1 MDVRFPELI
10 GGRTINFKVRKLCIM
25 ETNIRTFPKDLI
37 TETDMNMNFVDDVVR
52 HSGVDLNKCY
62 HCLTC
67 AGGCPFSRA
76 TDFAPNS
83 VLRLVQLGLKKEALE
98 CSTIWICVGCHTCS
112 IQCPMGI
119 DMAAVMDTLRHMAI
133 KEGVAVAEPDI
144 LNFHRDVLHSIQHHG
159 RTHKIEVMLRY
170 KARKREWFSDLAV
183 GIKMLAKRKLHLRAS
198 KVQRIDVIRKSF
210 QPQPI
215 RVTHD

>member
-1 MDVRFPELI
+1 
-10 GGRTINFKVRKLCIM
+10 M

>member
-1 MDVRFPELI
+1 LYIQYFFDKNIIKIAIRKNCIVE
-10 GGRTINFKVRKLCIM
+10 ININ
-25 ETNIRTFPKDLI
+25 TSPKGLI
-37 TETDMNMNFVDDVVR
+37 TVNDMDTHFADEVVS
-52 HSGVDLNKCY
+52 HSGANLNKCY
-62 HCLTC
+62 HCMSC

-83 VLRLVQLGLKKEALE
+83 VIRLVQLGLKKEALE

-119 DMAAVMDTLRHMAI
+119 DMAAIMDTLRHIAI
-133 KEGVAVAEPDI
+133 EEGAAVAEPDI
-144 LNFHRDVLHSIQHHG
+144 LNFHRDVLHSIKHYG

-170 KARKREWFSDLAV
+170 KARKWEWFSDLAV

-198 KVQRIDVIRKSF
+198 KVQRIDVVRKSF
-210 QPQPI
+210 QPKQI
-215 RVTHD
+215 RVAHE

>member
-1 MDVRFPELI
+1 V
-10 GGRTINFKVRKLCIM
+10 
-25 ETNIRTFPKDLI
+25 ETNINTSPKGLI
-37 TETDMNMNFVDDVVR
+37 TANDMNIHFADEVVR
-52 HSGVDLNKCY
+52 HSGANLNKCY
-62 HCLTC
+62 HCMTC

-83 VLRLVQLGLKKEALE
+83 VIRLVQLGLKKEALE

-119 DMAAVMDTLRHMAI
+119 DMAAIMDTLRHIAI
-133 KEGVAVAEPDI
+133 KEGAAVAEPDI
-144 LNFHRDVLHSIQHHG
+144 LNFHRDVLHSIKHYG

-170 KARKREWFSDLAV
+170 KARKWEWFSDLGV

-198 KVQRIDVIRKSF
+198 KVESIDVIRKSF
-210 QPQPI
+210 QPKQI
-215 RVTHD
+215 RVAHE

>member
-1 MDVRFPELI
+1 
-10 GGRTINFKVRKLCIM
+10 M
-25 ETNIRTFPKDLI
+25 ETNIRTFSKDLI
-37 TETDMNMNFVDDVVR
+37 TETDMNMNFVDDVAR

-62 HCLTC
+62 HCMTC

-119 DMAAVMDTLRHMAI
+119 DMAAIMDTLRHMAI
-133 KEGVAVAEPDI
+133 QEGVAVAEPDI

-170 KARKREWFSDLAV
+170 KARKMEWFSDLAV
-183 GIKMLAKRKLHLRAS
+183 GIKMLAKRKMHLRAS